1 MSFSETHWLMY
12 GLLATL
18 GVAGLMLWGAR
29 RRARDL
35 ARLVA
40 PRLRAALTPSLSPG
54 RRALRAALLLVA
66 VASIAIALARPRL
79 GFDVSTVERKGLDL
93 LIALDTSR
101 SMQAPDPA
109 PDRLT
114 RAKLAVHDLVERFP
128 RDRVGLLTFAGGASL
143 ECPLTFDRAIF
154 TDTLQAVTVGAAPGG
169 GTHLAAVI
177 DAAREAARSER
188 QRTKLLVMLTDGED
202 LQGDA
207 LVAARRAADEGL
219 RIFTVGI
226 GSPEGALIPTA
237 GGFVRD
243 AQGEAVRST
252 LDAQTLQAV
261 AAATDGAYQ
270 PLGADG
276 LGLTRLYQ
284 TQLAGLNPETLDQ
297 RTHRV
302 PIERFQWPLGLALLC
317 LFAEALLGERRRRRR
332 TLPAVTAT
340 LLMLPLA
347 AQADPGSAWDAWV
360 RGDLAA
366 AAEGYRAAAE
376 ADPSDP
382 VLSLNAA
389 TTAVQAGDYEAAV
402 EAAERVLAHPDPA
415 HHARAWYA
423 IGSARFRQG
432 HAALG
437 TDRASTRARW
447 LEARDAFGTA
457 VDLAPEDEDAA
468 HNLDVITRALAALDE
483 AEAADDADPQSG
495 AQAGDAQE
503 GAGEDGDG
511 QEGEGQDGAGK
522 EGAGKEGAGNE
533 GAGKEGA
540 GEEGDGQEGAGK
552 EGAGKEGAGKEG
564 DGKEGDGKEGDGKEG
579 DGQDGEGQEGAG
591 KEGAGKEGA
600 GKEGAGKTAPARK
613 APVRGARSGRRRSGR
628 RRQGRRRQGRR
639 AARKAPARRAP
650 GQDGAPARTPPART
664 PPARTPT
671 PRTPTAGAPTVIRP
685 KTKTRPA
692 GRPPRATAPTPRPRP
707 ARAPRKAP
715 TKILPIRPPPARPP
729 RPPPR
734 ATARARTATATASPP
749 CPTPSAP
756 RPTRCRPAKPG
767 CCCAACAAA
776 SAACPPTTEPRPA
789 PPIPSATGETHGED
803 PDEERADRPA
813 AARGHGPR
821 RQRAVRAPAVGGRP
835 PRPPHHPPR
844 RRRGAA
850 PADAPRARPRP
861 HARWTL
867 EPHPGDR
874 RRPHRHHRVR
884 LPRGG
889 AAPR

>member
-54 RRALRAALLLVA
+54 RRALRAALLLIA
-66 VASIAIALARPRL
+66 VASIAVALARPRL

-143 ECPLTFDRAIF
+143 ECPLTFDRALF

-284 TQLAGLNPETLDQ
+284 THLAGLNPETLEQ

-302 PIERFQWPLGLALLC
+302 PIERFQWPLALALLC
-317 LFAEALLGERRRRRR
+317 LFAEASLGERRRRRR

-389 TTAVQAGDYEAAV
+389 TTAVQAGDDEAAV

-457 VDLAPEDEDAA
+457 VELAPEDEDAA
-468 HNLDVITRALAALDE
+468 HNLDVVTRALAALDE

-495 AQAGDAQE
+495 AQAGD
-503 GAGEDGDG
+503 G
-511 QEGEGQDGAGK
+511 Q
-522 EGAGKEGAGNE
+522 
-533 GAGKEGA
+533 
-540 GEEGDGQEGAGK
+540 EGDGQEGDGQEGDGQDSDGK
-552 EGAGKEGAGKEG
+552 EGA
-564 DGKEGDGKEGDGKEG
+564 
-579 DGQDGEGQEGAG
+579 GQDGEGQEGAG
-591 KEGAGKEGA
+591 KDGEGQEGAGQDGEGQEGEGQEGAGKDGEGQEGA
-600 GKEGAGKTAPARK
+600 GQDGE
-613 APVRGARSGRRRSGR
+613 
-628 RRQGRRRQGRR
+628 
-639 AARKAPARRAP
+639 
-650 GQDGAPARTPPART
+650 GQDGAGQDADGQDGDGQDGDGQDGEGQGAAGQEGAGQEGAGQDADSPQGEGQDAAGQDAAGQDAAGQDGDGQEADRPGAPGEPAEDEDAPGREAAARDGADAPAPAGSGAATGPDEDPAKPPVGQA
-664 PPARTPT
+664 
-671 PRTPTAGAPTVIRP
+671 AGAPA
-685 KTKTRPA
+685 A
-692 GRPPRATAPTPRPRP
+692 GDGPRAN
-707 ARAPRKAP
+707 
-715 TKILPIRPPPARPP
+715 
-729 RPPPR
+729 
-734 ATARARTATATASPP
+734 
-749 CPTPSAP
+749 
-756 RPTRCRPAKPG
+756 G
-767 CCCAACAAA
+767 DGDGVAAVPDAF
-776 SAACPPTTEPRPA
+776 RPA
-789 PPIPSATGETHGED
+789 PDALSAGEARLLLRGVRGRVRRMPT
-803 PDEERADRPA
+803 ADR
-813 AARGHGPR
+813 
-821 RQRAVRAPAVGGRP
+821 
-835 PRPPHHPPR
+835 
-844 RRRGAA
+844 AA
-850 PADAPRARPRP
+850 PGPTDPERD
-861 HARWTL
+861 W
-867 EPHPGDR
+867 
-874 RRPHRHHRVR
+874 
-884 LPRGG
+884 
-889 AAPR
+889 